1 MRSTFA
7 ELGDEMRI
15 DENNILH
22 VRGKEVG
29 LVYFRTGY
37 TINQYDTGTL
47 SSDGW
52 KVRTQLETS
61 MAIKCPSIDVQLCTF
76 KKYQQA
82 FSSREL
88 LQQVTRDEIAT
99 DKLIGLF

>member
-7 ELGDEMRI
+7 ELGHEMRI
-15 DENNILH
+15 DENNLLH

-52 KVRTQLETS
+52 KVRT
-61 MAIKCPSIDVQLCTF
+61 
-76 KKYQQA
+76 
-82 FSSREL
+82 
-88 LQQVTRDEIAT
+88 
-99 DKLIGLF
+99 